1 MNTNLVIARQMVGAE
16 FLKLRK
22 KRGTVIG
29 AVLLAVGTVV
39 VYFLWRAVN
48 NSPGMEAVGGYDGFT
63 HGLEIIGIF
72 MGPLAGVL
80 IGAQAGAGDTSA
92 GMFRDLVLTGRSRL
106 ALFAA
111 RIPGALALCLL
122 VVTAGYAALVIVTE
136 AFAGSAPTPS
146 VSTMLEGY
154 GWALL
159 VDGVVCVIAVGLAS
173 LTQSRPASIITLV
186 GFELV
191 ASPVLLQSSSF
202 GSARKA
208 LLDASVL
215 KLAPALGRG
224 APVLAESIG
233 LTLTVMALWLIV
245 PTALGAWR
253 TVRADA

>member
-1 MNTNLVIARQMVGAE
+1 MNTKLVVARQMVGAE
-16 FLKLRK
+16 FLKLRR

-29 AVLLAVGTVV
+29 ALLLGVGTVV
-39 VYFLWRAVN
+39 LYYAWRALRDA
-48 NSPGMEAVGGYDGFT
+48 PGMGPIGGLDAYGR
-63 HGLEIIGIF
+63 GLEIVGIF

-111 RIPGALALCLL
+111 RIPGAVALCSL
-122 VVTAGYAALVIVTE
+122 VISAGYAALVIATE
-136 AFAGSAPTPS
+136 VLAGSGATPS
-146 VSTMLEGY
+146 VSTMLQGY
-154 GWALL
+154 GWVLL

-173 LTQSRPASIITLV
+173 LTQSRPATITGLV
-186 GFELV
+186 GIELV
-191 ASPVLLQSSSF
+191 ASPVLLQSSSL

-215 KLAPALGRG
+215 KLAPVLSRG

-233 LTLTVMALWLIV
+233 VTLAVMALWVIV
-245 PTALGAWR
+245 PTAFGAWR

>member
-1 MNTNLVIARQMVGAE
+1 MNTKLVVARQMIGAE

-29 AVLLAVGTVV
+29 ALLLSVGTVV
-39 VYFLWRAVN
+39 LYYGWRAVH
-48 NSPGMEAVGGYDGFT
+48 NSPGMGPIGGVDSYRR
-63 HGLEIIGIF
+63 GLEIVGIF

-111 RIPGALALCLL
+111 RIPGALALCSL
-122 VVTAGYAALVIVTE
+122 VVTAAYAALVIIVV
-136 AFAGSAPTPS
+136 ALAGSDPTPS
-146 VSTMLEGY
+146 VSTVLQGY

-159 VDGVVCVIAVGLAS
+159 VDGVVCVIAIGLAS
-173 LTQSRPASIITLV
+173 LTQSRPAAITSLV

-215 KLAPALGRG
+215 KLAPTLDRG
-224 APVLAESIG
+224 APVLAESIA
-233 LTLTVMALWLIV
+233 LTLIVMALWVIV

>member
-22 KRGTVIG
+22 KRGTLIG
-29 AVLLAVGTVV
+29 ALLLGAGTVAL
-39 VYFLWRAVN
+39 YFLWRTVHRA
-48 NSPGMEAVGGYDGFT
+48 PGMGPIGGYDAYT
-63 HGLEIIGIF
+63 TGLEILGIF

-80 IGAQAGAGDTSA
+80 VGAQAGAGDTSA

-106 ALFAA
+106 ALFAV
-111 RIPGALALCLL
+111 RIPGALVLCSL
-122 VVTAGYAALVIVTE
+122 VVSAGYAVLVIATE
-136 AFAGSAPTPS
+136 ALAGSGPTPS
-146 VSTMLEGY
+146 LSTMLQGY

-159 VDGVVCVIAVGLAS
+159 VDGIVCVIAVGLAS
-173 LTQSRPASIITLV
+173 LTQSRPASIMTLV
-186 GFELV
+186 GIELV
-191 ASPVLLQSSSF
+191 ASPVLLQSSSL

-233 LTLTVMALWLIV
+233 LTLAVMALWVIV
-245 PTALGAWR
+245 PTAFGAWR
-253 TVRADA
+253 TLRADA